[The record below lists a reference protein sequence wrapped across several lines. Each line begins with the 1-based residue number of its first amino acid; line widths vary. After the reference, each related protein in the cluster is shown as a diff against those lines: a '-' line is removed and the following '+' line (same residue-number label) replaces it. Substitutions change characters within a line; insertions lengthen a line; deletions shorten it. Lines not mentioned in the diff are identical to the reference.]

1 MSVLRSGLDLGL
13 DSGGLVAG
21 SVLARM
27 VLHLARCQYAGDFSN
42 YMFMYVGLFV
52 HSAVV
57 FHVSMFFMFLMRY
70 VGLLIARLC
79 FMSDTVLF
87 IH

>member
-1 MSVLRSGLDLGL
+1 VSVLRSGLDLGL

-27 VLHLARCQYAGDFSN
+27 SCILLAASPPVIVQL
-42 YMFMYVGLFV
+42 YVYVCGPVRSFR
-52 HSAVV
+52 SC
-57 FHVSMFFMFLMRY
+57 VSCFYVFFMFLMRY

-79 FMSDTVLF
+79 FRSDTVLF